1 MTKVEKAQWTGS
13 LFQHYNHHP
22 KPHAEKLKQ
31 SNCSGGLFLVS
42 LSLRAAGLSWRG
54 GKYPQPALMDAISRK
69 KKSTGLLSRNR
80 KRNIETGARASMRG
94 KLVFFGHFF
103 HTKFLLFLTQ
113 HRETS
118 KGFYLIFLFW
128 CTFSV
133 CKVVPLLSKVYLKRN
148 PFNYRAQIAA
158 VFFCHIYSFA
168 TIKP

>member
-1 MTKVEKAQWTGS
+1 MERRQVPTTSTNGRD
-13 LFQHYNHHP
+13 FP
-22 KPHAEKLKQ
+22 KKEHRSPQQKQ
-31 SNCSGGLFLVS
+31 
-42 LSLRAAGLSWRG
+42 
-54 GKYPQPALMDAISRK
+54 
-69 KKSTGLLSRNR
+69 

-158 VFFCHIYSFA
+158 VFLPYPFLRHHQATGFSFVA
-168 TIKP
+168 YYEMLGILEMIIKMFHQTSKII